1 LLQLKFEIFDDCF
14 KPCSIE
20 PGFIACSTQAVQN
33 FGSVE
38 EFPATISFD
47 HCDRNGFDTF
57 VSGEA
62 KITVKT
68 FPATTHAAST
78 ICSSGFQNATICVL
92 AGGALHAQ
100 SQSNMHQLYA
110 LISDLKRVVRRY
122 LSFRHD

>member
-1 LLQLKFEIFDDCF
+1 LLQLKFEILNDRF

-20 PGFIACSTQAVQN
+20 TGFIACSTQAMQN
-33 FGSVE
+33 LGAVE
-38 EFPATISFD
+38 EFPATISFN
-47 HCDRNGFDTF
+47 HCDRNGLDPF

-68 FPATTHAAST
+68 FPTTTHTATT

-100 SQSNMHQLYA
+100 SQSNMHQL
-110 LISDLKRVVRRY
+110 
-122 LSFRHD
+122 